1 MQKLN
6 ILWVR
11 EDFRTEDNPALL
23 SIEKDTEKFEVFY
36 AYNSKNFESRSA
48 QRWWLY
54 KSLIKFQ
61 EKLSDKG
68 IVFKIFNTDI
78 LTVIKELIKKNN
90 INQFYFNKR
99 YEPKEQAIETEVEN
113 YLNKNNIKVRKY
125 SGNLLQNPFD
135 VKKKDGT
142 PFQVFT
148 PYWRNAEEQYL
159 KNFNFSKKIS
169 NFKSKKI
176 DNNNQ
181 KILENFI
188 KPKKNWYVKFEKYW
202 EVGEDKAKYLLKEFI
217 KNKINNYSTNR
228 DIPSTEG
235 TSKLSPY
242 LAFGEISPQYIID
255 ECYKISKKNIGFR
268 KYINEIGWREF
279 AHHLLNHFPQME
291 HGNLRK
297 QFDKFKWEKNNK
309 KLNNWK
315 KGKTGYPIVDAGM
328 RELYET
334 GWMHNRV
341 RMITASFLVKHLRIN
356 WIEGEKHFK
365 DSLLDFNMPNNVAG
379 WQWVAGCGADAAPYF
394 RIFNPILQGEK
405 FDPDGTYVKK
415 WVSELRNVP
424 NKYIHKPWELPK
436 DIAEKI
442 NFNINRDYI
451 APIVNHE
458 EARQM
463 ALKAFADLKK

>member
-1 MQKLN
+1 M
-6 ILWVR
+6 
-11 EDFRTEDNPALL
+11 
-23 SIEKDTEKFEVFY
+23 
-36 AYNSKNFESRSA
+36 
-48 QRWWLY
+48 
-54 KSLIKFQ
+54 
-61 EKLSDKG
+61 
-68 IVFKIFNTDI
+68 
-78 LTVIKELIKKNN
+78 
-90 INQFYFNKR
+90 
-99 YEPKEQAIETEVEN
+99 
-113 YLNKNNIKVRKY
+113 
-125 SGNLLQNPFD
+125 LQNPFD
-135 VKKKDGT
+135 IKKKDGT

-159 KNFNFSKKIS
+159 KKFNFSKKIS

-176 DNNNQ
+176 NNDNQN
-181 KILENFI
+181 ILENFI
-188 KPKKNWYVKFEKYW
+188 KPKKNWYIKFEKYW

-291 HGNLRK
+291 QGNLRK
-297 QFDKFKWEKNNK
+297 QFDKFKWEKDSK

-315 KGKTGYPIVDAGM
+315 RGKTGYPIVDAGM

-424 NKYIHKPWELPK
+424 KKFIHKPWELPK